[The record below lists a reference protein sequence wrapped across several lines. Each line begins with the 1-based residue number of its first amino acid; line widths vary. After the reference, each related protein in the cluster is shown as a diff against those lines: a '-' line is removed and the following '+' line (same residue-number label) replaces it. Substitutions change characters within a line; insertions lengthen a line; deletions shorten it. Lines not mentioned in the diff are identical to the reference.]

1 MKEMKS
7 YLNSIQDGIR
17 MIAANTV
24 VNNAEL
30 SGQTPQVNNPTEVE
44 VDTHESII
52 SNPDHIELVSV
63 DIVNEDNDS
72 IASADDQVH
81 EIHTATEGAP
91 HHMHNFNFKSNLNL
105 TSVQINHK
113 TYHHFLGGGLFD
125 SNIDV
130 LLFIDDKDVHEEVTD
145 VYCKEVHPII
155 QSYHDVISSVFKLPA
170 KITQEAQSTLQVP
183 VIPNIR
189 KKTVWSVETIPA
201 YQCLI
206 CQSLA
211 DLRKRWSVPSSRSS
225 VALLIQLSSQIL
237 SSAASASNTTFALAD
252 SPSIKSSEIPK
263 AIKSAQ
269 NRLQRLCKN

>member
-1 MKEMKS
+1 MCHGLVFFFLHYYYRHHHHQQTPQQPQEEAGLEQLILMKEMKS

-91 HHMHNFNFKSNLNL
+91 RHMHNLN
-105 TSVQINHK
+105 
-113 TYHHFLGGGLFD
+113 
-125 SNIDV
+125 
-130 LLFIDDKDVHEEVTD
+130 
-145 VYCKEVHPII
+145 
-155 QSYHDVISSVFKLPA
+155 
-170 KITQEAQSTLQVP
+170 
-183 VIPNIR
+183 
-189 KKTVWSVETIPA
+189 
-201 YQCLI
+201 
-206 CQSLA
+206 
-211 DLRKRWSVPSSRSS
+211 
-225 VALLIQLSSQIL
+225 
-237 SSAASASNTTFALAD
+237 
-252 SPSIKSSEIPK
+252 
-263 AIKSAQ
+263 
-269 NRLQRLCKN
+269 